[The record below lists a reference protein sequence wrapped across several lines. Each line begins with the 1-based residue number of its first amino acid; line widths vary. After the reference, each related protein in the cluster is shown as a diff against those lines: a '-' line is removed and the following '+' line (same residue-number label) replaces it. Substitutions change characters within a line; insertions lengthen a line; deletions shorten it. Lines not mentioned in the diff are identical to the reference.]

1 MGKKVLEAATKQ
13 QRAKVRKTL
22 GTLKSLTVQ
31 PATKRRYND
40 ALDRF
45 FKFLRKEQLSLPTKR
60 ESLDPLVAD
69 YLEVLWSSGEGRAL
83 ASDTLA
89 ALQDAD
95 PKIKGH
101 LPTSW
106 RLLKVWC
113 QNELPNRAP
122 PMPEPILLAM
132 VGYNI
137 LKEHHLFALSL
148 LLGFYG
154 LLRTG
159 EILNLQK
166 HQVEV
171 GSARSPAILSLG
183 LTKGGK
189 RAGSAEC
196 VTIHVAEVTRRLTQW
211 KSSGPPSLVPS
222 PSKWRTQFSA
232 TLAAIGAESFGFRPY
247 SLRRGGATFFF
258 TKHGSMDRL
267 MIQGRWVAQKTARIY
282 INSGLAT
289 LAELKLPKKRL
300 NPFINVYH
308 QSQHHALPPLE
319 RT

>member
-1 MGKKVLEAATKQ
+1 M
-13 QRAKVRKTL
+13 RKTL

-60 ESLDPLVAD
+60 ESLDPLVD
-69 YLEVLWSSGEGRAL
+69 LEVLWSSGEGRAL

-189 RAGSAEC
+189 RAGAAEC
-196 VTIHVAEVTRRLTQW
+196 VTIHVAEVIRRLTQW

-222 PSKWRTQFSA
+222 PSKWRTRFSA

>member
-122 PMPEPILLAM
+122 PMS
-132 VGYNI
+132 
-137 LKEHHLFALSL
+137 LS
-148 LLGFYG
+148 
-154 LLRTG
+154 
-159 EILNLQK
+159 
-166 HQVEV
+166 
-171 GSARSPAILSLG
+171 S
-183 LTKGGK
+183 
-189 RAGSAEC
+189 
-196 VTIHVAEVTRRLTQW
+196 
-211 KSSGPPSLVPS
+211 
-222 PSKWRTQFSA
+222 
-232 TLAAIGAESFGFRPY
+232 
-247 SLRRGGATFFF
+247 
-258 TKHGSMDRL
+258 
-267 MIQGRWVAQKTARIY
+267 
-282 INSGLAT
+282 
-289 LAELKLPKKRL
+289 
-300 NPFINVYH
+300 
-308 QSQHHALPPLE
+308 
-319 RT
+319 

>member
-45 FKFLRKEQLSLPTKR
+45 FKFLRKEKLSLPTKR
-60 ESLDPLVAD
+60 ESLDPLMAD
-69 YLEVLWSSGEGRAL
+69 YLEMLWSSGEGRAL

-89 ALQDAD
+89 AIQDAD
-95 PKIKGH
+95 PKVKGH

-106 RLLKVWC
+106 RLLKVWN

-132 VGYNI
+132 VGYNL
-137 LKEHHLFALSL
+137 LKDHYLFALSL

-159 EILNLQK
+159 EILNLTK

-171 GSARSPAILSLG
+171 GSPRSPAILSLG

-189 RAGSAEC
+189 RAGAAES
-196 VTIHVAEVTRRLTQW
+196 VTIHVAEVVRRLTQW
-211 KSSGPPSLVPS
+211 KSSGPLSLVSS
-222 PSKWRTQFSA
+222 PSKWRTQFAA
-232 TLAAIGAESFGFRPY
+232 TLAAIGAEGFGFQALQPSPWWRDFLFY
-247 SLRRGGATFFF
+247 KARL
-258 TKHGSMDRL
+258 HGSADDPRTLDSTKDSPNIYKLWACYFGRAETTQETPESLHQRL
-267 MIQGRWVAQKTARIY
+267 PSISEPCSA
-282 INSGLAT
+282 AT
-289 LAELKLPKKRL
+289 
-300 NPFINVYH
+300 
-308 QSQHHALPPLE
+308 
-319 RT
+319 